1 MNEKKTSFVIPT
13 KEDSSD
19 SEQAKQS
26 HKTITQAHKKRK
38 AYLSF

>member
-13 KEDSSD
+13 KE
-19 SEQAKQS
+19 ES